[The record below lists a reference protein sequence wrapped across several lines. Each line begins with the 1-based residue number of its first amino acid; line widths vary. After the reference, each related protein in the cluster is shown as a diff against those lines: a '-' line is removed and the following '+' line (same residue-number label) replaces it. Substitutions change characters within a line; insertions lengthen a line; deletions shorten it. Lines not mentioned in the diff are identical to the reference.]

1 MTNEDAFHIQKNM
14 IELEFPFTCEKALQF
29 ALFRTYG
36 IPSISSLLVHTE
48 EFSGQATATK
58 RYADTV
64 VLLAEFMGYKPG
76 EARSV
81 EAIGRMNYIHSVY
94 QKAGKISNE
103 DLLYT
108 LSLFAWEPVR
118 WVERCEW
125 RCLED
130 FEKAAL
136 GTFWKGVGDAMG
148 IDFGGLKSAEVGWRD
163 GLEWLEEV
171 GGWAEE
177 YERRCMVPMECN
189 RVVADQ
195 TVEILLWHV
204 PRWGRRVA
212 RKVVYALMDDRLR
225 NAMM

>member
-1 MTNEDAFHIQKNM
+1 MLI
-14 IELEFPFTCEKALQF
+14 
-29 ALFRTYG
+29 
-36 IPSISSLLVHTE
+36 
-48 EFSGQATATK
+48 
-58 RYADTV
+58 
-64 VLLAEFMGYKPG
+64 AEFMGYKPG
-76 EARSV
+76 EERSI

-130 FEKAAL
+130 FEKAAM
-136 GTFWKGVGDAMG
+136 GTFWKGVGDAME
-148 IDFGGLKSAEVGWRD
+148 IDFGGLKSAEAGWRD

-171 GGWAEE
+171 GIWAEE
-177 YERRCMVPMECN
+177 YERRCMVPSKSN
-189 RVVADQ
+189 KFVADQ
-195 TVEILLWHV
+195 TVKILLWHV
-204 PRWGRRVA
+204 PGWGKGVA
-212 RKVVYALMDDRLR
+212 RKVVYALMDERLR